1 MTETA
6 AKREQE
12 HQQQLDQI
20 QEQWSE
26 SVKEIHRGHTM
37 LQAATVCRQDELSA
51 QVLALVQA
59 ISTLTV
65 SVEDMAT
72 HRVQEQLL
80 QPAAR
85 AIEARKPDENE
96 MLVQTSGE
104 QLHVDHRP
112 SMSDLEAGDREQESV
127 RAKLEAFARVSRR
140 LQQKAAFHGLCK
152 AIYLRKVSNFDWMA
166 SKSRPPTVWV
176 YYGRYG
182 TSHGSAAIKK
192 PSPKIPRASK
202 KTAQQKGEQLYLE
215 ARTEAQLSNSAAE
228 QNKVGTN
235 PSAGARLNGG
245 IVEH

>member
-1 MTETA
+1 
-6 AKREQE
+6 
-12 HQQQLDQI
+12 
-20 QEQWSE
+20 
-26 SVKEIHRGHTM
+26 M
-37 LQAATVCRQDELSA
+37 LQAATARRQDELSA

-65 SVEDMAT
+65 GVEDMAT

-80 QPAAR
+80 RPAAR

-112 SMSDLEAGDREQESV
+112 SVSDLEASDREQESARV
-127 RAKLEAFARVSRR
+127 KLEAFARVSRK

-166 SKSRPPTVWV
+166 ISLSSTEIPGVFNPGYSQRGIFCGVFLQKFAQCSKSAPPPAVWV

-202 KTAQQKGEQLYLE
+202 KTAQQKGE
-215 ARTEAQLSNSAAE
+215 
-228 QNKVGTN
+228 
-235 PSAGARLNGG
+235 
-245 IVEH
+245 